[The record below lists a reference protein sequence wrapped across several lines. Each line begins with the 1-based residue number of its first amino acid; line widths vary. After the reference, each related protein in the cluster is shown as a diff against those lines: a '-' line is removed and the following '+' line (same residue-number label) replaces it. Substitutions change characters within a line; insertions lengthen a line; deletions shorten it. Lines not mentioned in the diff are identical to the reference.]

1 MSSISFTT
9 DKKLKKLKGK
19 FNPHDYEFVLVSDD
33 VHSRKKSK
41 KEETNISD
49 ASTLKPPSE
58 ILSQIINNHIDT
70 FVDHYTQF
78 LDIERADI
86 IAVLIEA
93 ALNKKMD
100 VVLVCSDDEYTNY
113 LYMEVIAQYI
123 EATYEGLIVF
133 EFHKKLKKDLSYDE
147 GKYKLSEKRR
157 NKLIEQANEIAAHTK
172 RSNASYKKKNKKKK
186 KSNFEEKYEGFE
198 DWGVPKKKD
207 KKKKKKKKKNNAW

>member
-1 MSSISFTT
+1 MASISFTT

-19 FNPHDYEFVLVSDD
+19 FNPHDFEFILVSDD

-49 ASTLKPPSE
+49 ASALKPPSE

-86 IAVLIEA
+86 IAVIIEA
-93 ALNKKMD
+93 AINKEMD

-123 EATYEGLIVF
+123 EATYADVVVF
-133 EFHKKLKKDLSYDE
+133 EFHKKLKKDLSYDD
-147 GKYKLSEKRR
+147 GKYKLSEKRKK
-157 NKLIEQANEIAAHTK
+157 KLVEQANEIAAHTK
-172 RSNASYKKKNKKKK
+172 RSNASYKKKKKKK
-186 KSNFEEKYEGFE
+186 NKSNFDEKYEEFA
-198 DWGVPKKKD
+198 DWGQPKKKD
-207 KKKKKKKKKNNAW
+207 KKKKKKKKNKD